1 MKKLAL
7 ISDLIF
13 TFLVSFLFS
22 FCIFRYLGIVFL
34 PSVVLS
40 LVCGTLCAL
49 SLGAFL
55 NARRKQFF
63 LKKSDETKKQ
73 KLLLHLALS
82 SPRENADFFAPFLAA
97 KARKRDC
104 SILESEDTAYFLHF
118 TLSPLLPDELTP
130 FYRYPTDK
138 NKALLCCAISAEAKT
153 LCERFDIQVKT
164 ADELFIILKQ
174 SNALPTAFL
183 GEETS
188 KKKAKRHF
196 KLWFSK
202 ANAKRFLVSAALILF
217 ASLLTP
223 FSFYYLLFGAILL
236 LVSVFVRIFGYE

>member
-22 FCIFRYLGIVFL
+22 FCIFRYLGTVFFPAL
-34 PSVVLS
+34 LLS
-40 LVCGTLCAL
+40 LVCAGLCTL

-63 LKKSDETKKQ
+63 LKKSDEAKKQ

-82 SPRENADFFAPFLAA
+82 SPQENAEFFSKFLSASPCKGDF
-97 KARKRDC
+97 R
-104 SILESEDTAYFLHF
+104 IVESEDTAYYLLF
-118 TLSPLLPDELTP
+118 TLSPVLPDQLVS
-130 FYRYPTDK
+130 FYRHPTQK
-138 NKALLCCAISAEAKT
+138 AKALLCCAISAEAKT
-153 LCERFDIQVKT
+153 LCERFDIQVKSGE
-164 ADELFIILKQ
+164 ELYLALKQ
-174 SNALPTAFL
+174 ANALPTAFL

-188 KKKAKRHF
+188 KKKVKRHF

-202 ANAKRFLVSAALILF
+202 ANAKRFLVSAGLIVF

-236 LVSVFVRIFGYE
+236 LVSIFVRIFGYE